1 PGREQEQGRA
11 GVGDQVTDTR
21 PGICFPGRGFYNRHE
36 VMNMARIDTPFTGE
50 HFAAW
55 CVKMIGQP
63 YWYGTCV
70 YKASD
75 SLLSRKAKQYP
86 SHYGSGRMS
95 RYRRDIAAKTVVAD
109 CVGGCKGYAWTNGG
123 QGVLEA
129 IGTGKAIRSSYGSH
143 GCPDKSANGMLAYCK
158 SKGMAWGSMGT
169 LPEIPGVALFLDG
182 HIGYY
187 IGGVYAVE
195 WRGFNYGCVK
205 TRVKDRPWKTW
216 AKLPFLDYGTEAGD
230 EYEKADTTLGS
241 RLLKKGAMGADVKAL
256 QEALNRL
263 GATLDTDGDF
273 GEKTEAAVKA
283 FQRKAGVKAD
293 GEYGEKTHAAMMAA
307 LSDAEHEAGDDAPVG
322 AGAYVVIR
330 SNGGSVN
337 IREGNDTSYARIT
350 QATPGTKLEYVAT
363 SGNNWHAV
371 KVSSKIGWV
380 SGEYGQVT
388 NG

>member
-1 PGREQEQGRA
+1 MSRA
-11 GVGDQVTDTR
+11 D
-21 PGICFPGRGFYNRHE
+21 I
-36 VMNMARIDTPFTGE
+36 PFTGE

-55 CVKMIGQP
+55 CQKMIGQP

-70 YKASD
+70 YKASE
-75 SLLSRKAKQYP
+75 SLLTRKAKQYP

-129 IGTGKAIRSSYGSH
+129 IGTDKTFTNEYGSH

-158 SKGMAWGSMGT
+158 SKGADWGGIGT
-169 LPEIPGVALFLDG
+169 LPEIQGVAVFMDG

-187 IGGVYAVE
+187 VGGGYVVE

-205 TRVKDRPWKTW
+205 TRLKDRPWKTW
-216 AKLPFLDYGTEAGD
+216 AKLPFISYAEDGQAETPQAALGD
-230 EYEKADTTLGS
+230 
-241 RLLKKGAMGADVKAL
+241 RLLKRGAKGDDVREL

-273 GEKTEAAVKA
+273 GEKTEAAVKL
-283 FQRKAGVKAD
+283 FQARAGLKQD
-293 GEYGEKTHAAMMAA
+293 GEYGEKTHAALMSAISDKDGAA
-307 LSDAEHEAGDDAPVG
+307 DGAAEPSSGKLVEIV
-322 AGAYVVIR
+322 

-337 IREGNDTSYARIT
+337 IRDGNDAGYARIT
-350 QATPGTKLEYVAT
+350 QARPGMRLEYVAT
-363 SGNNWHAV
+363 AVNGWLAV
-371 KVSSKIGWV
+371 KVGDRVGWV
-380 SGEYGQVT
+380 SGDYGRVI
-388 NG
+388 GV